1 MLEIVRAVARQL
13 VFSIFLDYKYI
24 IIYLFFYMVVK
35 GRLEIIQGFEQCIPG
50 CRVKKLRQV
59 LEELLLAGLITG
71 FFGGILTVTLG
82 LYIEPEGLQTFVVI
96 MVILA
101 LINHRFVNPSYAG
114 GIVVLFTLIFR
125 YDKIHVPSMLS
136 LIAVI
141 QLVEAVLVYITRK
154 QDNIPIFIRHNGQM
168 TGAFIKQKYYA
179 VPFIL
184 LSLSAIPYAVWQNE
198 INLSWGTMFQAG
210 LAAAGTGVVFLL
222 TGAIGVTNYSSIA
235 IATPPE
241 DKCRNDAI
249 KYLAGSLILFILA
262 FLSVETEVLQW
273 IGAVFALLY
282 REIVYRHALYR
293 EKKNL
298 ALYTVVRRG
307 VRILEVIPDGTAD
320 KMKMKRGEV
329 ILNINGKP
337 VQTEDGIR
345 HVLANRP
352 TFIWM
357 HTEDPSGQIK
367 IYEHKCYPDGVKDL
381 GIILVPKEWEVTY
394 QVDEYENF
402 AIIKNIVDKFKF
414 K

>member
-1 MLEIVRAVARQL
+1 MLEIIRAVARQL

-24 IIYLFFYMVVK
+24 MIYLFFYMVVK
-35 GRLEIIQGFEQCIPG
+35 GRLEIIQGFEQCMPG
-50 CRVKKLRQV
+50 CKVKKVRLIM
-59 LEELLLAGLITG
+59 EELLLTGLISG
-71 FFGGILTVTLG
+71 FFGGVLTVVLG
-82 LYIEPEGLQTFVVI
+82 LYIEPEGLQSFLVI

-114 GIVVLFTLIFR
+114 GILSLFTLLFG
-125 YDKIHVPSMLS
+125 YDKVHIPSMLS

-141 QLVEAVLVYITRK
+141 QLVEAILVYVNRK
-154 QDNIPIFIRHNGQM
+154 QDNIPIFIQHKGQM

-184 LSLSAIPYAVWQNE
+184 LSLSGIPYALWQNT
-198 INLSWGTMFQAG
+198 ITLDWGIIFQSG
-210 LAAAGTGVVFLL
+210 LATASSTVFLL

-235 IATPPE
+235 IASLPE
-241 DKCRNDAI
+241 DKCRKDAI
-249 KYLAGSLILFILA
+249 KFLAGSLILFLLA
-262 FLSVETEVLQW
+262 FFSIHSIALQW
-273 IGAVFALLY
+273 IGSIFALLY
-282 REIVYRHALYR
+282 REVVYRYSLYR
-293 EKKNL
+293 EQKTPS
-298 ALYTVVRRG
+298 LYSVARRG
-307 VRILEVIPDGTAD
+307 VRILEIIPGGTAD

-357 HTEDPSGQIK
+357 HTEDPGGQIK

-381 GIILVPKEWEVTY
+381 GVILVPKEWEVTY

-402 AIIKNIVDKFKF
+402 TIIKNIVDKFRF

>member
-1 MLEIVRAVARQL
+1 MLEIIRAVARQL
-13 VFSIFLDYKYI
+13 VFSLFLDYKYI
-24 IIYLFFYMVVK
+24 IIYMFFYMTVK

-50 CRVKKLRQV
+50 CKAKKLHQIMED
-59 LEELLLAGLITG
+59 LILAGIITG

-82 LYIEPEGLQTFVVI
+82 LYIEPEGLQTFLVI
-96 MVILA
+96 MVFLA

-114 GIVVLFTLIFR
+114 GIVSLATLMFN

-141 QLVEAVLVYITRK
+141 QLVEAILIYVTRK
-154 QDNIPIFIRHNGQM
+154 QDNTPVFIRHNGQL

-179 VPFIL
+179 VPFIML
-184 LSLSAIPYAVWQNE
+184 TISNIPFALWQNE
-198 INLSWGTMFQAG
+198 LRLTWGAMFKTGLMTAG
-210 LAAAGTGVVFLL
+210 NGAVFLL
-222 TGAIGVTNYSSIA
+222 IGAIAVTNYSSVA
-235 IATPPE
+235 ISTPPE
-241 DKCRNDAI
+241 EKCRNDAI
-249 KYLAGSLILFILA
+249 KYLAGSLILFLLA
-262 FLSVETEVLQW
+262 FFSTKVEFLQW
-273 IGAVFALLY
+273 AGAVFALVY
-282 REIVYRHALYR
+282 REIVYRYTLYK
-293 EKKNL
+293 EKINKP
-298 ALYTVVRRG
+298 LYTVVRRG
-307 VRILEVIPDGTAD
+307 VRILEIIPGGTAD

-345 HVLANRP
+345 HVLANSP

-367 IYEHKCYPDGVKDL
+367 IYEHKCYPNGVIEL
-381 GIILVPKEWEVTY
+381 GVILVPREWEVTY

-402 AIIKNIVDKFKF
+402 TIIKNIVDKFKS